1 MNSDIDYDI
10 TRPGDPSLPPGQA
23 RNPGRSHQD
32 VIRSESSGND
42 PGLTAERYEFLGDDG
57 IPFSRYTSQDFYD
70 LEMKHMWPRTWQW
83 ACREEHVPKPGDYT
97 VYDVGPY
104 SALVIRGRDSRIRAF
119 VNSCPHRGMQFAD
132 AGSSG
137 SGKQFIRCPFHG
149 MSWQLDGR
157 LREIPCRWD
166 FPHVRDGEFALTEL
180 PCDTWAGF
188 VFVNFDP
195 EAPPLV
201 DYLEVLPEHF
211 RNWGLE
217 HRYVAIH
224 TRKVLPGN
232 WKMCMEAFLEAYH
245 VLATHRGNRKH
256 GGAGWANAQYDIFGR
271 NVTRFIHGPTG
282 QEGQSEKEIYAML
295 GYDPD
300 DLPPGMTAREQHA
313 ENLRASHGEA
323 LGVDLSHVPTSIV
336 LDSIEYHLFP
346 NACFFPGIRIPLVYR
361 FRPLG
366 LDRTLHEILIMKPAP
381 DSGERPPP
389 AEVIDLDIDASYT
402 TVDGFFLGQV
412 LDEDTEN
419 FHRQW
424 AGMQASLKDGQIL
437 GNYQES
443 RIRRFHETLLE
454 YFPT

>member
-1 MNSDIDYDI
+1 VKLDI
-10 TRPGDPSLPPGQA
+10 TEPGDLSLPPGEA
-23 RNPGRSHQD
+23 RNPGRSHQE
-32 VIRSESSGND
+32 VIRGEDSARD
-42 PGLTAERYEFLGDDG
+42 PGLSAEHYEFQGDEDL
-57 IPFSRYTSQDFYD
+57 PFSRYTSPSFYD
-70 LEMKHMWPRTWQW
+70 LEMDHMWSRTWQW
-83 ACREEHVPKPGDYT
+83 ACREEHIPRAGDYT

-104 SALVIRGRDSRIRAF
+104 SALVIRDRDLTVRAF

-137 SGKQFIRCPFHG
+137 SGKQFLRCPFHG
-149 MSWQLDGR
+149 MSWNLDGS

-166 FPHVRDGEFALTEL
+166 FPHVEDEAFGLTEL

-188 VFVNFDP
+188 VFVNFDV
-195 EAPPLV
+195 AAGPLR
-201 DYLEVLPEHF
+201 DHLEVLPEHF
-211 RNWGLE
+211 ANWGLE
-217 HRYVAIH
+217 DRYVALH

-271 NVTRFIHGPTG
+271 NVTRFIHGPTR
-282 QEGQSEKEIYAML
+282 QVDQSEGELYASL
-295 GYDPD
+295 GYRAE
-300 DLPPGMTAREQHA
+300 DLPPGRTAREQHA
-313 ENLRASHGEA
+313 DNQRARDGEA
-323 LGVDLSHVPTSIV
+323 LGVDLSRVPTSIM

-366 LDRTLHEILIMKPAP
+366 LDRCLHEILILRPVPEGA
-381 DSGERPPP
+381 DRPPP
-389 AEVIDLDIDASYT
+389 ADPVDLDMETSYT

-424 AGMQASLKDGQIL
+424 AGMQASLKPGQTL
-437 GNYQES
+437 GNYQEA
-443 RIRRFHETLLE
+443 RIRRFHKTLLDHL
-454 YFPT
+454 PR